1 MTLHEAIEQYILWRK
16 AHGAKF
22 TTGANLLR
30 QFLGHADGDAECD
43 AVSTAQVLAFLAG
56 AGPITRHREN
66 KYCTLAGFWRHA
78 ISRGHATRSPLPNTG
93 PKSPPRTPPYIYSR
107 DELRRLLA
115 PATVASSRRG
125 AVQLDAVTFRTL
137 LLLLYGAGLRF
148 SEAARLTL
156 ADVDLT
162 EDVLTIRATKFYKSR
177 LVPIGPQL
185 ATVLANYMPLRR
197 RGRLAQGE
205 TSFLLANRDGTR
217 LASSTVQATF
227 DALRHIAG
235 IHGKTSGCRVPRLH
249 DLRHSFAVH
258 SLTAWYRQGAD
269 VQRLLPV
276 LSSYLG
282 HSDLEGTKVYLSMT
296 PELLQHAALRFAR
309 NAGGGEKNA

>member
-1 MTLHEAIEQYILWRK
+1 MTLREAIEQYILWRK

-30 QFLGHADGDAECD
+30 QFLEHADGDAECA
-43 AVSTAQVLAFLAG
+43 AVSTAQVLTFLAG
-56 AGPITRHREN
+56 KGPLTRHREN
-66 KYCTLAGFWRHA
+66 KYYALAGFWRHA
-78 ISRGHATRSPLPNTG
+78 ISRGHASCSPLPHNE
-93 PKSPPRTPPYIYSR
+93 PKSPVRAPPYIYSR
-107 DELRRLLA
+107 DELRRLLD
-115 PATVASSRRG
+115 PTNVSRRG

-148 SEAARLTL
+148 SEATGLTL
-156 ADVDLT
+156 ADVDLA

-185 ATVLANYMPLRR
+185 ATVLASYMPLRQ
-197 RGRLAQGE
+197 RGGLAQRE

-217 LASSTVQATF
+217 LASSTVQEAF
-227 DALRHIAG
+227 DALRRIAG
-235 IHGKTSGCRVPRLH
+235 VHGTAGGRQIPRLH

-258 SLTAWYRQGAD
+258 SLTAWYCQGAD

-276 LSSYLG
+276 LSTYLG

-296 PELLQHAALRFAR
+296 PELLQQASLRFAHY
-309 NAGGGEKNA
+309 AGGGVNA